1 MKLLL
6 ADDER
11 ELTRALK
18 AVLEKNKYTV
28 DAVDNGEDAL
38 AYARAGT
45 YDGIILDVMMP
56 GPDGISVLRALRSG
70 GDSTPVMLLTARSEV
85 SDRVLGLEAG
95 ADDYLPKP
103 FAMAE
108 FLARVK
114 ALLRRSGSYSADV
127 LTLGDLRLNTG
138 TYELSASGGS
148 LRLNNKEFQLMELF
162 LRNPEKIFST
172 EDLMEK
178 LWGWDSEAEINV
190 VWTNIAN
197 LRRKLE
203 KLSAGVSL
211 RSIRGV
217 GYKAGDESSD

>member
-11 ELTRALK
+11 ELTKALK

-28 DAVDNGEDAL
+28 DAVENGEDAL
-38 AYARAGT
+38 EYARAGA

-56 GPDGISVLRALRSG
+56 GPDGISVLRALRAG
-70 GDSTPVMLLTARSEV
+70 GNSTPVMLLTARSEV

-114 ALLRRSGSYSADV
+114 ALLRRSGSYAADI
-127 LTLGDLRLNTG
+127 LTLGDLSLNAG
-138 TYELSASGGS
+138 NYELSAPGGS
-148 LRLNNKEFQLMELF
+148 LRLNNKEYQLMELF
-162 LRNPEKIFST
+162 MRNPEKIFST

-217 GYKAGDESSD
+217 GYELEEKKC

>member
-11 ELTRALK
+11 ELTKALK

-28 DAVDNGEDAL
+28 DAVENGEDAL
-38 AYARAGT
+38 EYARAGA

-56 GPDGISVLRALRSG
+56 GPDGISVLRALRAG
-70 GDSTPVMLLTARSEV
+70 GNSTPVMLLTARSEV

-114 ALLRRSGSYSADV
+114 ALLRRSGSYAADI
-127 LTLGDLRLNTG
+127 LTLGDLSLNAG
-138 TYELSASGGS
+138 TYELSAPGGS
-148 LRLNNKEFQLMELF
+148 LRLNNKEYQLMELF
-162 LRNPEKIFST
+162 MRNPEKIFST

-217 GYKAGDESSD
+217 GYELEEKKC

>member
-1 MKLLL
+1 MRILI

-11 ELTRALK
+11 ELARALK
-18 AVLEKNKYTV
+18 TVLERAKYTA
-28 DAVDNGEDAL
+28 DAVDNGDDAL
-38 AYARAGT
+38 EYALRGI

-56 GPDGISVLRALRSG
+56 GQDGLTVLRTLREQG
-70 GDSTPVMLLTARSEV
+70 VAAPVMLLTARSEI
-85 SDRVLGLEAG
+85 SDRVEGLEAG

-114 ALLRRSGSYSADV
+114 ALLRRSGNYTADV
-127 LTLGDLRLNTG
+127 LALGNLRLNCS
-138 TYELSASGGS
+138 TYELSAPGGT
-148 LRLNNKEFQLMELF
+148 LRMNNKEFQLLELF
-162 LRNPEKIFST
+162 LRSPRRVFST
-172 EDLMEK
+172 EELMEK

-197 LRRKLE
+197 LRRKLGQ
-203 KLSAGVSL
+203 LGAGAEL

-217 GYKAGDESSD
+217 GYRLEAK